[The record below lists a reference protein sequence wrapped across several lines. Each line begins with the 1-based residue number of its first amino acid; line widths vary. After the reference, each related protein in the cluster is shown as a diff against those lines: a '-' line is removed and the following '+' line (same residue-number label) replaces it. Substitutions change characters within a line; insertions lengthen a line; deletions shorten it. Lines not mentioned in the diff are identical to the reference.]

1 MDAPMRSLGI
11 PALALLTLSVFAG
24 CEETSNRPIGGTGG
38 AAASGGS
45 SSAVCAPA
53 CQTGFVCDASSS
65 TCVEC
70 TQNSHCGAAQSCNTT
85 TKKCVDGDPSGSGG
99 SGGSGGEGAESG
111 GQGGETAS
119 GGTDGGSGGN
129 GSSCE
134 PKVSLLIQRSG
145 AMFNFPNSE
154 DNWWSA
160 LTDALDAEGE
170 DLLDQ
175 YVGSLDL
182 SVRTFFMTEQ
192 GEQCLKGSTLAG
204 PVKMDELA
212 EFLDEERAAHQ
223 ELLDDQAKVDAPLVE
238 AMSAAAKDL
247 ETRGAGARKYLVLVL
262 SGQPDACGEIDTD
275 CVTDDAVK
283 KVQELREEG
292 VRVRL
297 LYLASEGRFEGYP
310 QALAN
315 AGRGYG
321 IPNFQGDAC
330 GSDLEVVDSP
340 MLAPFGAPQ
349 NVGELKQELG
359 ALFESIAVCD

>member
-1 MDAPMRSLGI
+1 MNAPMRSLGI

-53 CQTGFVCDASSS
+53 CQTGFVCDASTS

-70 TQNSHCGAAQSCNTT
+70 TQNSHCGAEQSCNTT
-85 TKKCVDGDPSGSGG
+85 TKKCVDGHPSGG
-99 SGGSGGEGAESG
+99 SGGSGGEGAETG
-111 GQGGETAS
+111 GQGGEPAS
-119 GGTDGGSGGN
+119 GGTDSGSGGN
-129 GSSCE
+129 GSSCD

-145 AMFNFPNSE
+145 AMFNFPHVEN
-154 DNWWSA
+154 NWWSA
-160 LTDALDAEGE
+160 LTDALDAEGD

-175 YVGSLDL
+175 HVGSFDL

-192 GEQCLKGSTLAG
+192 GEQCLKGATLAG
-204 PVKMDELA
+204 PVKKDEVA
-212 EFLDEERAAHQ
+212 GFLGDERAAHE
-223 ELLDDQAKVDAPLVE
+223 ELLEDRAKVDAPLVE
-238 AMSAAAKDL
+238 AMIAAAEDL
-247 ETRGAGARKYLVLVL
+247 GPADADSRRYLVLVI
-262 SGQPDACGEIDTD
+262 SGNPDACDEIDTE
-275 CVTDDAVK
+275 CVTDEAVK
-283 KVQELREEG
+283 KVQELREAG
-292 VRVRL
+292 IRVRL
-297 LYLASEGRFEGYP
+297 LYLASEGRLEDYP

-321 IPNFQGDAC
+321 IPHFLGGASC
-330 GSDLEVVDSP
+330 ESDLEFEENP
-340 MLAPFGAPQ
+340 MRAAFGAPQ